1 MINPKNFKLF
11 QPSDLDNEIARLYKL
26 LSDAVPGTAR
36 YKELVDLIEQL
47 TKLKTEKSK
56 NKVSSDVLVGALTN
70 LLGILIVIKHE
81 EINVIGGKAFSLVS
95 KAKV

>member
-11 QPSDLDNEIARLYKL
+11 QPSDLDNEIARLYIL

-36 YKELVDLIEQL
+36 YKELVDLTEQL